1 MKLWFRLTLTLVA
14 WALLCL
20 LLGLCPPVDLNH
32 PLQVAGSEPWFD
44 QGREAASGSPTAS
57 VVRNMEFD
65 SARAGPL
72 ASVVLDC
79 ARTASHLGPPGQENH
94 GPPEPIGPRR
104 VAGQAGNPN
113 QPHQATFSMKLLAFN
128 RRIEE
133 SGFRNTL

>member
-20 LLGLCPPVDLNH
+20 LLGLYPPVDLNH

-94 GPPEPIGPRR
+94 GPPGTDRPMASCRSSR
-104 VAGQAGNPN
+104 
-113 QPHQATFSMKLLAFN
+113 QPKPAPSSNLLHE
-128 RRIEE
+128 IT
-133 SGFRNTL
+133 GL